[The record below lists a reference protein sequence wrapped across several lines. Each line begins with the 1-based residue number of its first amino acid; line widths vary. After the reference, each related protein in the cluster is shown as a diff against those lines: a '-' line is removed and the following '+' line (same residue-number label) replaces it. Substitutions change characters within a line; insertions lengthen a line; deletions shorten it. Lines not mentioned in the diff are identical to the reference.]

1 MPPKK
6 APTKEQREKAARKTL
21 SQNSI
26 VKIRNATNS
35 IISNKHRDV
44 IRILSQF
51 YRNAPDTL
59 IKNIPAVKK
68 MNQNEMNIYVKKQF
82 DLIKNQR
89 INSNN
94 VNLNTNLSMD
104 INKLHDFFLF
114 LWLDMRHDFKSGD
127 KKIGVPLT
135 DDFDQFLKGSIVDE
149 FAKNRKWDWNRTPI
163 ETVNMKYCLQNGII
177 GTRNKVGSLKNKY
190 GYPGD
195 NADKL
200 LKENFADMWSKAGD
214 PVSSILIAKGVDQK
228 YYTKLRKDD
237 KPIYISFDSENSHF
251 LSGFISSSKT
261 TGIRESNGKEVDAYL
276 LKRLYTLANLMD
288 PGRFGGQYATPGS
301 SIDEIFSRLFKNE
314 PSWAFKINAQPY
326 IWNFGKYFTIEIFN
340 SGKTDFKCKLNDQL
354 LNLGITKKEAGSN
367 NTGNP
372 AVSKIS
378 KTFGDLN
385 QILTVSSLRKSGKRV
400 VSGTQDRA
408 FIGMTGF
415 IQRDLFNIRPQIIS
429 DSTRTGS
436 DSIVLLGMQ
445 EYYKTNV
452 SKANTGAN
460 SLIPTPNKRPNPS
473 RNSPRGPL
481 SQPSTSVESGGSTI
495 GYNSNNNNVSSKP
508 SNIPKRRPVA
518 RFPSLPRPVPSI
530 LETRKRKR
538 NNNNNNK
545 TNLPSSKKRQVI
557 SNNQKPRVN
566 TTMNNLNKNQMI
578 ANLQAQLA
586 RAQANAKTAA
596 NTLTNASTKAIANA
610 AANASIKA
618 NANAARV
625 RRALKQLNISVNNVG
640 PQTRSKQPK

>member
-6 APTKEQREKAARKTL
+6 APSKDKLEKAARKTF

-163 ETVNMKYCLQNGII
+163 ETDNMKYCLQNGII
-177 GTRNKVGSLKNKY
+177 GTRNKGGSLKNKY

-326 IWNFGKYFTIEIFN
+326 TWNFGKYFTIEIFN
-340 SGKTDFKCKLNDQL
+340 SGKTDFKCKLNDQV

-400 VSGTQDRA
+400 VSGTQDRS

-495 GYNSNNNNVSSKP
+495 GYNSNNKNVSSKP
-508 SNIPKRRPVA
+508 PNVLS
-518 RFPSLPRPVPSI
+518 PRLVLPSI
-530 LETRKRKR
+530 PETRKRKR
-538 NNNNNNK
+538 NNNTINNK
-545 TNLPSSKKRQVI
+545 TNLPPSKKRQVI
-557 SNNQKPRVN
+557 NNNQKPIVN
-566 TTMNNLNKNQMI
+566 TGRNNLNKNQMI
-578 ANLQAQLA
+578 ANLQAQLV
-586 RAQANAKTAA
+586 RAQENAKTAA
-596 NTLTNASTKAIANA
+596 NTLVNASTKAIANA

-625 RRALKQLNISVNNVG
+625 RRALKQLNINVNNTR
-640 PQTRSKQPK
+640 PQTRSQQPK

>member
-1 MPPKK
+1 
-6 APTKEQREKAARKTL
+6 
-21 SQNSI
+21 
-26 VKIRNATNS
+26 
-35 IISNKHRDV
+35 
-44 IRILSQF
+44 
-51 YRNAPDTL
+51 
-59 IKNIPAVKK
+59 
-68 MNQNEMNIYVKKQF
+68 
-82 DLIKNQR
+82 
-89 INSNN
+89 
-94 VNLNTNLSMD
+94 
-104 INKLHDFFLF
+104 
-114 LWLDMRHDFKSGD
+114 
-127 KKIGVPLT
+127 
-135 DDFDQFLKGSIVDE
+135 
-149 FAKNRKWDWNRTPI
+149 
-163 ETVNMKYCLQNGII
+163 
-177 GTRNKVGSLKNKY
+177 
-190 GYPGD
+190 
-195 NADKL
+195 
-200 LKENFADMWSKAGD
+200 
-214 PVSSILIAKGVDQK
+214 VDQK